1 MDETRFLE
9 QISTILDQKLGSR
22 LGRMQKELRSEMQA
36 QFAEVRG
43 DIGGLQGQFAEM
55 REDVG
60 GLQTQFGRMQEE
72 TKAQFA
78 EVRGDIGGLQGQF
91 AEMREDMSALRQD
104 VQGVRTDMVQ
114 LENRVDIKLEN
125 HTKRIELKIENDVSS
140 QLGALCDG
148 YQMNKERHQ
157 QLRIQVE
164 KLDQRVAY
172 LEMIKR

>member
-55 REDVG
+55 REDV
-60 GLQTQFGRMQEE
+60 
-72 TKAQFA
+72 
-78 EVRGDIGGLQGQF
+78 GGLQGQF